1 MAKMNKDEIKIRFAE
16 LSDLASDENKKVKN
30 KLGRERFI
38 PMRQERHGKLQE
50 FGLYDYVTK
59 RYTLGNIHAGNAQKI
74 LNEMKVML
82 AVHIETDA
90 LFSDKLKS

>member
-1 MAKMNKDEIKIRFAE
+1 MNKDEIKIKFAE
-16 LSDLASDENKKVKN
+16 LTDLANDENKKVKN

-74 LNEMKVML
+74 LNEIKAML
-82 AVHIETDA
+82 AVHIDNDD

>member
-1 MAKMNKDEIKIRFAE
+1 MAKMNKDEIKIKFAE
-16 LSDLASDENKKVKN
+16 LTDLANDENKKVKN

-74 LNEMKVML
+74 LNEIKAML
-82 AVHIETDA
+82 AVHIDNDD

>member
-1 MAKMNKDEIKIRFAE
+1 MNKDEIKIRFAE
-16 LSDLASDENKKVKN
+16 LSDLANDENKKIKN

-74 LNEMKVML
+74 LNEIKAML
-82 AVHIETDA
+82 AVHVDPDA
-90 LFSDKLKS
+90 LFEGKLKS

>member
-16 LSDLASDENKKVKN
+16 LSDTANDQNKKIKN

-74 LNEMKVML
+74 LNEMKAML
-82 AVHIETDA
+82 AVQVDIDS
-90 LFSDKLKS
+90 LFEKIKS

>member
-16 LSDLASDENKKVKN
+16 LSDLANDENKKIKN

-74 LNEMKVML
+74 LNEIKAML
-82 AVHIETDA
+82 AVHVDPDA
-90 LFSDKLKS
+90 LFEGKLKS